1 MGPEGVSAE
10 SSPRTTASAAHPL
23 LTGASLPAAPN
34 RNPAQRGSRLIE
46 VTTARGC
53 SEQVVVALAR
63 ELMPVF
69 LDGFMHGPNLETGRR
84 AGFFESMQH
93 RLTAADRLVIVRDET
108 GPCALICAG
117 VLDAPPGRI
126 YHLQGIVV
134 VEALQ
139 GQGLGRELL
148 ERELRETDARFLALH
163 TQSEHMARLAHR
175 VADVSTESLA
185 IVAPWV
191 DHRDLVGRVDRGRYA
206 PYSLYGDVERF
217 RPHAIT
223 GINAPQGDALFIAG
237 AVRPEVQQRSG
248 MPG

>member
-1 MGPEGVSAE
+1 MRPEGVSE
-10 SSPRTTASAAHPL
+10 DSSPRATGPAAQPP
-23 LTGASLPAAPN
+23 LTGASLPPAPT
-34 RNPAQRGSRLIE
+34 PEPGPRGARLLE
-46 VTTARGC
+46 VITARGYP
-53 SEQVVVALAR
+53 EQAVVALAR

-69 LDGFMHGPNLETGRR
+69 LDGFMHGPNPDSGRL
-84 AGFFESMQH
+84 AGFFDSMQR
-93 RLTAADRLVIVRDET
+93 RLTAADHLVIVRDEA

-117 VLDAPPGRI
+117 LIEAPPGRI

-148 ERELRETDARFLALH
+148 ERELRETGARFLALH

-175 VADVSTESLA
+175 VADVSAESLA

-191 DHRDLVGRVDRGRYA
+191 DHGELAGQIDRGRYG
-206 PYSLYGDVERF
+206 PDSPYGDVERF
-217 RPHAIT
+217 RRRAIT
-223 GINAPQGDALFIAG
+223 GIDTLHGDALFIAG

-248 MPG
+248 RPR